1 VRRELFL
8 GFLLYASAAVAQ
20 QVEPFRIISNLF
32 YVGASD
38 VASYLI
44 ATPKGYILID
54 SGFAEMAPRIR
65 ANIEKLGFPVDN
77 IRILLNTHAQ
87 YDHAGGL
94 AALKTWTGATLIA
107 SERDAPL
114 LARGGKGDPQ
124 FGDAFPF
131 PAVTPDRLLRDGD
144 RVALGGSILTAHLTP
159 GHTPGCTTW
168 TMVIREKGKMYNV
181 VIVGS
186 PTVPR
191 QYKLV
196 GNNKYPEI
204 VSDYRHTFATLKA
217 LPCDIFLGARG
228 GYFDLIDKSARLAKR
243 EKPNPFIDAEGYR
256 KFVAAAEQ
264 AFEDELKR
272 QSPPSS

>member
-1 VRRELFL
+1 MRRELFL
-8 GFLLYASAAVAQ
+8 GFLLYASAAAAQ
-20 QVEPFRIISNLF
+20 QVEPFRIINNLF
-32 YVGASD
+32 YVGAADS
-38 VASYLI
+38 ASYLI

-54 SGFAEMAPRIR
+54 GGFAETAPMIR
-65 ANIEKLGFPVDN
+65 ANIEKLGFHVDSV
-77 IRILLNTHAQ
+77 RILLNTHAH
-87 YDHAGGL
+87 YDHAGGF

-159 GHTPGCTTW
+159 GHTAGCTTW
-168 TMVIREKGKMYNV
+168 TMVIREKGKMYNM

-186 PTVPR
+186 PTVPQ

-196 GNNKYPEI
+196 GNDKYPEI
-204 VSDYRHTFATLKA
+204 VSDYRRTFATLKA
-217 LPCDIFLGARG
+217 LPCDIFLGAHG
-228 GYFDLIDKSARLAKR
+228 SYFDLIGKAARLARR

-264 AFEDELKR
+264 AFEEELKR
-272 QSPPSS
+272 QTR